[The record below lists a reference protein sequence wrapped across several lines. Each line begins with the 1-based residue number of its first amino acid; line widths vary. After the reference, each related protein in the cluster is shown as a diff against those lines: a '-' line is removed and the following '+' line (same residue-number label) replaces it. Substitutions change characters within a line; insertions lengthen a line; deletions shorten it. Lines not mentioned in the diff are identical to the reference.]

1 MSPGDS
7 TVLFKALPAKFRL
20 TSLEKRLLSHFSRT
34 LSEDVVGG
42 LPFTSLITNDRELQ
56 KLNKQFLGQDY
67 ATDVLSFPSGMPGHL
82 GELAISV
89 ERAEEQANS
98 FGHTLVDEIRVL
110 MLHGLLHLAGMD
122 HETDRGAMSRAE
134 SKWRSHFD
142 LPVTLISRTKA
153 TAGKSER
160 A

>member
-7 TVLFKALPAKFRL
+7 TVLFKALPVRFRL
-20 TSLEKRLLSHFSRT
+20 TSPEKRILSNFSQT

-42 LPFTSLITNDRELQ
+42 RPFTSLITNDRELQ
-56 KLNKQFLGQDY
+56 KLNRQFLGHDY
-67 ATDVLSFPSGMPGHL
+67 PTDVLSFPSVTPGNL

-89 ERAEEQANS
+89 ERADAQANS
-98 FGHTLVDEIRVL
+98 FGHTRVDEIRVL

-134 SKWRSHFD
+134 KKWRSHFE
-142 LPVTLISRTKA
+142 LPLTLISRTKK
-153 TAGKSER
+153 AGR

>member
-7 TVLFKALPAKFRL
+7 TVLFKSIPVNLRL
-20 TSLEKRLLSHFSRT
+20 SRPEKRLLNDFSKE
-34 LSEDVVGG
+34 LSQDVVGG
-42 LPFTSLITNDRELQ
+42 LPFTSLITNDRELR

-67 ATDVLSFPSGMPGHL
+67 STDVLSFPSGMAGFL

-89 ERAEEQANS
+89 QRAEAQAHF
-98 FGHTLVDEIRVL
+98 FGHGCIDEIRVL

-122 HETDRGAMSRAE
+122 HETDRGAMRRAE
-134 SKWRSHFD
+134 KKWCSHFD
-142 LPVTLISRTKA
+142 LPVPLISRTKKRKE
-153 TAGKSER
+153 TR

>member
-1 MSPGDS
+1 
-7 TVLFKALPAKFRL
+7 
-20 TSLEKRLLSHFSRT
+20 
-34 LSEDVVGG
+34 
-42 LPFTSLITNDRELQ
+42 
-56 KLNKQFLGQDY
+56 LNKQFLGQDY

>member
-7 TVLFKALPAKFRL
+7 TVLFRALPANLRL
-20 TSLEKRLLSHFSRT
+20 TSPEKRLLNQFSRT

-56 KLNKQFLGQDY
+56 KLNKQFLGHDY

-98 FGHTLVDEIRVL
+98 FGHSRLDEIRLL
-110 MLHGLLHLAGMD
+110 MLHGLLHLTGMD
-122 HETDRGAMSRAE
+122 HETDSGAMSRAE
-134 SKWRSHFD
+134 SKWRSRFK
-142 LPVTLISRTKA
+142 LPIALISRSKL
-153 TAGKSER
+153 GKSR
-160 A
+160 QA

>member
-7 TVLFKALPAKFRL
+7 TVLFKALPANFRL
-20 TSLEKRLLSHFSRT
+20 TSPEKRLLSQFSRT

-56 KLNKQFLGQDY
+56 QLNKQFLGQDY
-67 ATDVLSFPSGMPGHL
+67 PTDVLSFPSGMPGNL

-89 ERAEEQANS
+89 ERADEQANL
-98 FGHTLVDEIRVL
+98 FGHSRVDEIRVL
-110 MLHGLLHLAGMD
+110 MLHGLLHLTGMD

-134 SKWRSHFD
+134 GKWRSRFD
-142 LPVTLISRTKA
+142 LPATLISRTR
-153 TAGKSER
+153 AGKSER